1 MFLRKLPLLPVVSS
15 ATDSHNGAR
24 EEVCVV
30 CPYHD
35 ATHRADS
42 WSCLLSSH
50 IYIYSLYLMI
60 FHSLSDLDMF
70 VVKAVLLHHRERWS
84 VWEGGAD
91 DIGDLIKEDIRGRK
105 IDVERWS

>member
-1 MFLRKLPLLPVVSS
+1 
-15 ATDSHNGAR
+15 
-24 EEVCVV
+24 
-30 CPYHD
+30 
-35 ATHRADS
+35 
-42 WSCLLSSH
+42 
-50 IYIYSLYLMI
+50 MI

-70 VVKAVLLHHRERWS
+70 VVKAVLLPHRERWS